1 MSIICFFTGILLS
14 LITKIKEKNVYNPT
28 FFFCLFFGIISLL
41 SGLRLYGMVA
51 TSDIIYFIIIVGL
64 VSFFIGYLLATK
76 LRIKL
81 KSFTLRN
88 NGQFKHDRIINNKI
102 LYCLI
107 IFSIIFTCY
116 RFASVF
122 SLMRRGV
129 SLDMIRLAYYGYEV
143 EGFGVSKLV
152 STIEMYINTPIL
164 FIAMPIFSIVI
175 SNKKYR
181 TTFPKI
187 LLILIFIDI
196 LISQIVTG
204 GRVYLFVFIM
214 ELLFALLIENKGKIT
229 SILKKYKFVFLIIL
243 IILYVMSILTA
254 NRGNPLE
261 QRSIFKSLYLYFCG
275 GIPNFSYNI
284 DYISGYS
291 GNGLTLIAGWLNIIF
306 SVLDSLLGVNF
317 HILDGIYKINE
328 IVGTNV
334 LQITPMDTYNSFV
347 TMFCYFYADFGFVGI
362 IFETIIF
369 SYVVNCFYF
378 QMKRNQ
384 YSLYSVAWYLL
395 VFHGLLMSFIKYPYI
410 TVNIFVAPFIML
422 LIFKKTRKEDKN

>member
-214 ELLFALLIENKGKIT
+214 ELLFALLIENKGKI
-229 SILKKYKFVFLIIL
+229 KKVQIC
-243 IILYVMSILTA
+243 
-254 NRGNPLE
+254 
-261 QRSIFKSLYLYFCG
+261 IFN
-275 GIPNFSYNI
+275 NFN
-284 DYISGYS
+284 
-291 GNGLTLIAGWLNIIF
+291 
-306 SVLDSLLGVNF
+306 NF
-317 HILDGIYKINE
+317 IC
-328 IVGTNV
+328 NV
-334 LQITPMDTYNSFV
+334 YTY
-347 TMFCYFYADFGFVGI
+347 C
-362 IFETIIF
+362 
-369 SYVVNCFYF
+369 
-378 QMKRNQ
+378 K
-384 YSLYSVAWYLL
+384 
-395 VFHGLLMSFIKYPYI
+395 
-410 TVNIFVAPFIML
+410 
-422 LIFKKTRKEDKN
+422 